1 MEQSFKNHARYVPL
15 FHFFVLPALTLNFGW
30 SLRNLA
36 RHFSTDSAIASITAI
51 ALVFLALCARTFALT
66 VQNRVIRLEMRL
78 RLQQLLPAD
87 LQARIEEFRPGQLIA
102 LRFACDAEL
111 PELAR
116 KVLDENLSDKKTIKQ
131 LVRDWQADHLR
142 A

>member
-36 RHFSTDSAIASITAI
+36 RNFSTDSAIASITAI
-51 ALVFLALCARTFALT
+51 ALVFLAFCARTFALT

-87 LQARIEEFRPGQLIA
+87 LQPRIGEFRPGQLIA
-102 LRFACDAEL
+102 LRFASDAEL
-111 PELAR
+111 PQLAR
-116 KVLDENLSDKKTIKQ
+116 KVLDENLSDQKTIKQ
-131 LVRDWQADHLR
+131 LIRDWQADYLR